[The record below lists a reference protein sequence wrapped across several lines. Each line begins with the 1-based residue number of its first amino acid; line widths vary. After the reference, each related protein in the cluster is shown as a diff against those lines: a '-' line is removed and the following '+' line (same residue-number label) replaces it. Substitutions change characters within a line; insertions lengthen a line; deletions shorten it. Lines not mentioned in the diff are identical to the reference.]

1 MERKLIEAIATL
13 VGLTIGAG
21 ILGIPYVVAQ
31 AGFLTG
37 VFIILFLGLI
47 IVLMNL
53 YVGEITLR
61 TKGTHQLPGYVEK
74 YLGKKG
80 KFFMM
85 ISLMIT
91 VYGALTGYII
101 GEGVAWAAILNISPL
116 YPMLIF
122 FALMAIIVFRG
133 LKLIKNIELCLNTFV
148 IAIILVIVFLSFQGI
163 QAENYTGFDAAK
175 LLIPYGVVLFAFAG
189 SAAIPDIKMELE
201 KNKKLMKKAIL
212 IGTIIPLC
220 LYLLF
225 AFAVVGVTGINS
237 TELATVGLGQ
247 EIGLH
252 MLLLGNIFAA
262 FAMGTSF
269 LLLALA
275 LLWMYHYDYK
285 MKKILAWALTLTI
298 PLIIAF
304 SNYSSFVQVLA
315 ITGTFAGGLE
325 GILIV
330 LTHRAAQKKS
340 ERQPEYSIKSNIFL
354 NILLIGIYL
363 IGMLYMLYIL
373 L

>member
-1 MERKLIEAIATL
+1 MEKKLLEGIGTL

-21 ILGIPYVVAQ
+21 ILGIPYVVAK
-31 AGFLTG
+31 AGFFTG
-37 VFIILFLGLI
+37 AFVILFLGLI
-47 IVLMNL
+47 IILMNL

-61 TKGTHQLPGYVEK
+61 TKGRHQLPGYVEK

-80 KFFMM
+80 KFFMT

-91 VYGALTGYII
+91 VYGALTSYII
-101 GEGVAWAAILNISPL
+101 GEGQAWAAILNISPL

-122 FALMAIIVFRG
+122 FTLMAIIVFRG
-133 LKLIKNIELCLNTFV
+133 LKLIKTLEVCINTFI
-148 IAIILVIVFLSFQGI
+148 IAVLLVIVLLSIQGI
-163 QAENYTGFDAAK
+163 EAENYTEFNAAK

-189 SAAIPDIKMELE
+189 SAAIPDIKAELG

-212 IGTIIPLC
+212 IGTAIPLC

-225 AFAVVGVTGINS
+225 AFVIVGVTGTES
-237 TELATVGLGQ
+237 TELATVALGEQ
-247 EIGLH
+247 IGLH
-252 MLLLGNIFAA
+252 MLFLGNIFAA

-275 LLWMYHYDYK
+275 LLWMYQYDYK
-285 MKKILAWALTLTI
+285 MKKIFAWALTLSI

-304 SNYSSFVQVLA
+304 SNHPSFIQVLA

-340 ERQPEYSIKSNIFL
+340 ERKPEYSLKSNLFL
-354 NILLIGIYL
+354 NILLIAIYI
-363 IGMLYMLYIL
+363 IGMVYMIYII
-373 L
+373 

>member
-189 SAAIPDIKMELE
+189 SAA
-201 KNKKLMKKAIL
+201 
-212 IGTIIPLC
+212 
-220 LYLLF
+220 
-225 AFAVVGVTGINS
+225 
-237 TELATVGLGQ
+237 
-247 EIGLH
+247 
-252 MLLLGNIFAA
+252 

-340 ERQPEYSIKSNIFL
+340 ERQPEYRIKINIFL

>member
-31 AGFLTG
+31 SGFLTG

-61 TKGTHQLPGYVEK
+61 TKGTHQLPGYVE
-74 YLGKKG
+74 

-175 LLIPYGVVLFAFAG
+175 LLIPYGVVLFAFA
-189 SAAIPDIKMELE
+189 
-201 KNKKLMKKAIL
+201 
-212 IGTIIPLC
+212 
-220 LYLLF
+220 
-225 AFAVVGVTGINS
+225 VVGVTGINS

-275 LLWMYHYDYK
+275 LLWMYHYGYK

>member
-148 IAIILVIVFLSFQGI
+148 IAI
-163 QAENYTGFDAAK
+163 Y
-175 LLIPYGVVLFAFAG
+175 
-189 SAAIPDIKMELE
+189 
-201 KNKKLMKKAIL
+201 
-212 IGTIIPLC
+212 
-220 LYLLF
+220 
-225 AFAVVGVTGINS
+225 
-237 TELATVGLGQ
+237 
-247 EIGLH
+247 
-252 MLLLGNIFAA
+252 
-262 FAMGTSF
+262 
-269 LLLALA
+269 
-275 LLWMYHYDYK
+275 
-285 MKKILAWALTLTI
+285 
-298 PLIIAF
+298 
-304 SNYSSFVQVLA
+304 
-315 ITGTFAGGLE
+315 
-325 GILIV
+325 
-330 LTHRAAQKKS
+330 R
-340 ERQPEYSIKSNIFL
+340 
-354 NILLIGIYL
+354 ILLKQAI
-363 IGMLYMLYIL
+363 
-373 L
+373 

>member
-133 LKLIKNIELCLNTFV
+133 LKLIKNNDSHKCKEYEHGIKWRNVKDCCPCHTFTNN
-148 IAIILVIVFLSFQGI
+148 IACQCSIDCNHQRNHHKKFSFFPKIFFYISRKLVRPFCSQ
-163 QAENYTGFDAAK
+163 
-175 LLIPYGVVLFAFAG
+175 
-189 SAAIPDIKMELE
+189 
-201 KNKKLMKKAIL
+201 
-212 IGTIIPLC
+212 C
-220 LYLLF
+220 YL
-225 AFAVVGVTGINS
+225 
-237 TELATVGLGQ
+237 
-247 EIGLH
+247 
-252 MLLLGNIFAA
+252 
-262 FAMGTSF
+262 
-269 LLLALA
+269 
-275 LLWMYHYDYK
+275 
-285 MKKILAWALTLTI
+285 
-298 PLIIAF
+298 
-304 SNYSSFVQVLA
+304 
-315 ITGTFAGGLE
+315 
-325 GILIV
+325 
-330 LTHRAAQKKS
+330 
-340 ERQPEYSIKSNIFL
+340 SNIQ
-354 NILLIGIYL
+354 IH
-363 IGMLYMLYIL
+363 
-373 L
+373 